1 MQPADRRTRRAGCP
15 PRWEEMCPS
24 SVCLWITAVILGG
37 GPKTLILSQNTLA
50 RIIRGEEFP
59 YCLNLSAMTVQKQ
72 NPSYSCNVLGEGSF
86 PAGSCAWP
94 AAFKLP
100 HPPPPPTHT
109 RRLSPVL
116 LKFLEKSLPT
126 CAHFYVSAVRGLS
139 LRNVSNP
146 RGTDTRLPRGQRGEV
161 RLRPAAGCPGK
172 RGRGGGRPGPNAE
185 EAGFPARPLPRSVR
199 H

>member
-1 MQPADRRTRRAGCP
+1 MFSGKGPSPPGAARGQRRLNSHIPRPAPPRTR
-15 PRWEEMCPS
+15 
-24 SVCLWITAVILGG
+24 
-37 GPKTLILSQNTLA
+37 Q
-50 RIIRGEEFP
+50 
-59 YCLNLSAMTVQKQ
+59 
-72 NPSYSCNVLGEGSF
+72 
-86 PAGSCAWP
+86 
-94 AAFKLP
+94 
-100 HPPPPPTHT
+100 
-109 RRLSPVL
+109 LSPVL